1 MEKEKL
7 SIRLKKALNIRNMKQ
22 VDLIEK
28 TGIDKGALSSY
39 ISGKY
44 QPKQDKISIISK
56 ALDVNELWLMGYDV
70 PMDRNEKYSFE
81 NDSTSIFELTEE
93 SIEKYPEIT
102 KELFKHTGELI
113 FDLSSFTGKKSD
125 IIELSTV
132 LNDSSFPVRS
142 KLAILNSVI
151 ELVKFDTKNDE
162 LKIYYKFTSE
172 EQTQTE
178 SEDNLIILE
187 NYKKLNEVGKLEA
200 QKRIEE
206 LAMIDKYTKK
216 DD

>member
-93 SIEKYPEIT
+93 SIEKYPEIA
-102 KELFKHTGELI
+102 KELFKYTGELI

-132 LNDSSFPVRS
+132 LNDSSFPMRS

-172 EQTQTE
+172 KQTQTE

-216 DD
+216 DN

>member
-1 MEKEKL
+1 MD
-7 SIRLKKALNIRNMKQ
+7 SISSRIKAALEIRGMKQ
-22 VDLIEK
+22 TDLVTK
-28 TGIDKGALSSY
+28 TGIGKSSISTY
-39 ISGKY
+39 ISGSY
-44 QPKQDKISIISK
+44 IPKQENIIKISK
-56 ALDVNELWLMGYDV
+56 ALNVNEAWLTGYDV
-70 PMDRNEKYSFE
+70 PMERDKRYSFE
-81 NDSTSIFELTEE
+81 NDTTQIFELTEE
-93 SIEKYPEIT
+93 SIEKYPEIA
-102 KELFKHTGELI
+102 KELFKYTGELI

-132 LNDSSFPVRS
+132 LNDSSFPMRS

-172 EQTQTE
+172 KQTE
-178 SEDNLIILE
+178 SEDSLIILE

>member
-102 KELFKHTGELI
+102 KELFKYTGELI

-132 LNDSSFPVRS
+132 LNDSSFPMRS

-172 EQTQTE
+172 KQTE
-178 SEDNLIILE
+178 SEDNLIMLE
-187 NYKKLNEVGKLEA
+187 NYKKLNAAGKLEA